1 MPHQNSLSCLIVED
15 ELLPAELLGDYIRQV
30 PFLALAGHCTDA
42 IYAQE
47 WLREHRVDIIF
58 LDIHLPKL
66 RGLDFLALQ
75 PNPPL
80 IVLTTAYDQYALD
93 GYRFEV
99 VDYLLKPYDFARFYE
114 AAEKL
119 RRRAG
124 LVKPLEAD
132 QHLLFKVNKQQVRV
146 LPIEILYVES
156 LKEYAR
162 IHLSDRHF
170 LTQVSLQ
177 ELEQRLPASQFLR
190 IHRSYMVNIDKI
202 RAFSA
207 HEIEIAGVS
216 LPIGRTYAEFVHLR
230 LGE

>member
-1 MPHQNSLSCLIVED
+1 
-15 ELLPAELLGDYIRQV
+15 
-30 PFLALAGHCTDA
+30 
-42 IYAQE
+42 
-47 WLREHRVDIIF
+47 

-75 PNPPL
+75 PHPPM
-80 IVLTTAYDQYALD
+80 IVLTTAYDQYALE

-124 LVKPLEAD
+124 LVKQPDEA

-146 LPIEILYVES
+146 LPREILYVES
-156 LKEYAR
+156 LKEYAKV
-162 IHLSDRHF
+162 HLADRHF
-170 LTQVSLQ
+170 LTQISLQ
-177 ELEQRLPASQFLR
+177 ELEQLLPELNFLR
-190 IHRSYMVNIDKI
+190 IHRSYIVNIDKI

-207 HEIEIAGVS
+207 NEIEIAGVV
-216 LPIGRTYAEFVHLR
+216 LPIGRTYVEAVHAR
-230 LGE
+230 LGN